1 MVLVDTALIATA
13 NIGGAGGITPAVSS
27 EIVEQHEKIL
37 EVVQN
42 TDECISVF
50 ELVDLTG
57 YEEETVKEHLKIM
70 ELNKFGTFSS
80 EDGEFCSYTTL
91 EKMKERMSK
100 IKEMEMM

>member
-13 NIGGAGGITPAVSS
+13 NIGGAGGITPVVPS

-42 TDECISVF
+42 TDECISVL